1 MCGYNVH
8 VECQRYASEFCLYP
22 FKLPLVL
29 LGPDTYP
36 TLASSRGNTS
46 RVVIRRGAPY
56 KPLVPGEPN
65 TLAPEKARLAYAL
78 RLGRADAAAASPF
91 QLTAVRFSG

>member
-8 VECQRYASEFCLYP
+8 VECQRYAGEFCLYP

-29 LGPDTYP
+29 LEPDTYP
-36 TLASSRGNTS
+36 TLANSRGNTS

-78 RLGRADAAAASPF
+78 RLVRVEATVTSP
-91 QLTAVRFSG
+91 S